1 VPPSVPSQADGALDQ
16 LSTAGGGAAPRAARP
31 ASIVQRR
38 LNDVTAHGEFT
49 HRCAEAFSGQM
60 QVTDLQMANAR
71 DRASKYMRLAQN
83 RTAWLPHNPQSL
95 NEAAP
100 RARGRELA

>member
-1 VPPSVPSQADGALDQ
+1 
-16 LSTAGGGAAPRAARP
+16 
-31 ASIVQRR
+31 
-38 LNDVTAHGEFT
+38 
-49 HRCAEAFSGQM
+49 M

>member
-1 VPPSVPSQADGALDQ
+1 ML
-16 LSTAGGGAAPRAARP
+16 L
-31 ASIVQRR
+31 R

-49 HRCAEAFSGQM
+49 QRCAEAFSGQM

-100 RARGRELA
+100 RARGREGEK